1 MTETGNE
8 KSTGFWRTAWKRY
21 RRSRIGMLAFFF
33 LIALAAVA
41 FFAPMLANDKPIVCR
56 IEYTQPGDKTTNELY
71 FPGIKE
77 TLRQI
82 PVAGH
87 LFTAVPPFSRMDFKF
102 KKHFKPGRDWAIM
115 PPVGFSPL
123 ETSQDR
129 LQGYSGKHWLGTDE
143 LGRDVMAR
151 MIYGTQVS
159 MRVGFISMGI
169 AALIGLCLGAIAGF
183 FGGWVDMIISRVIE
197 IFMCF
202 PVFFLILAVLAWF
215 PPRIEN
221 IMIIIG
227 LTRWVG
233 IARLTRGEVLRLREL
248 EYTAAARALP
258 HHLPPPAPQRAGSR
272 AGEYH
277 LRDRRGDPGRV
288 GTLLARLRGPG
299 TQSFLGKYP
308 PGWLR
313 PDGDHAAHDPAGLRS
328 DLLRGALLQSR
339 RRHPAGR
346 HRPSDQGTGRI
357 GHGALEHQESQ
368 RGVSHR
374 GRHRARRRRGLL

>member
-1 MTETGNE
+1 MTEKGNE

-21 RRSRIGMLAFFF
+21 RKSRLGMFALLF
-33 LIALAAVA
+33 LLLLAAVA
-41 FFAPMLANDKPIVCR
+41 FFAPMLANDKPLICK
-56 IEYTQPGDKTTNELY
+56 IEYAQAGSETTNDLY

-77 TLRQI
+77 TFRQI
-82 PVAGH
+82 PLLGPM
-87 LFTAVPPFSRMDFKF
+87 LFSATPPFSRGDFKF
-102 KKHFKPGRDWAIM
+102 KKHFKPGSDWALM
-115 PPVGFSPL
+115 PPVPFSPM

-129 LQGYSGKHWLGTDE
+129 IEGYSAKHWLGTDE

-151 MIYGTQVS
+151 LVYGTQVS

-248 EYTAAARALP
+248 EYTAAARALGAGPFRIVFRHLLPNALAPAMVSITFGIAGAILVESGLSWLGFGVEANTPSWGNILKDGYNLMATSP
-258 HHLPPPAPQRAGSR
+258 HMIPPACGAIFLAVLCFNLVGDT
-272 AGEYH
+272 
-277 LRDRRGDPGRV
+277 LRDVIDPR
-288 GTLLARLRGPG
+288 T
-299 TQSFLGKYP
+299 
-308 PGWLR
+308 
-313 PDGDHAAHDPAGLRS
+313 
-328 DLLRGALLQSR
+328 
-339 RRHPAGR
+339 
-346 HRPSDQGTGRI
+346 
-357 GHGALEHQESQ
+357 
-368 RGVSHR
+368 R
-374 GRHRARRRRGLL
+374 GRGT

>member
-169 AALIGLCLGAIAGF
+169 AALIGLCLGATAGF
-183 FGGWVDMIISRVIE
+183 YGGWPDIVISRIIE

-202 PVFFLILAVLAWF
+202 PVFFLILAIIAVL

-248 EYTAAARALP
+248 EYTAAAKALGARP
-258 HHLPPPAPQRAGSR
+258 ERIIFRHLLPNALAPAMVSITFGIAGAILVESGLSWLGFGVQDPNPSWGNILKLGYELK
-272 AGEYH
+272 AEWMIMPACAAIFVAVLSFNLIGDT
-277 LRDRRGDPGRV
+277 LRDVIDPR
-288 GTLLARLRGPG
+288 T
-299 TQSFLGKYP
+299 
-308 PGWLR
+308 
-313 PDGDHAAHDPAGLRS
+313 
-328 DLLRGALLQSR
+328 
-339 RRHPAGR
+339 
-346 HRPSDQGTGRI
+346 
-357 GHGALEHQESQ
+357 
-368 RGVSHR
+368 R
-374 GRHRARRRRGLL
+374 GRGEG

>member
-41 FFAPMLANDKPIVCR
+41 FFAPMLANDIPIICS
-56 IEYTQPGDKTTNELY
+56 IEYTRPGGETTNELY
-71 FPGIKE
+71 SPGLKE

-82 PVAGH
+82 PVLGPA
-87 LFTAVPPFSRMDFKF
+87 LFSSVPPFSRMDFKF
-102 KKHFKPGRDWAIM
+102 KKHFKSGRDWAIM

-183 FGGWVDMIISRVIE
+183 FGGWVDMLISRVIE

-248 EYTAAARALP
+248 EYTAAAKAL
-258 HHLPPPAPQRAGSR
+258 G
-272 AGEYH
+272 
-277 LRDRRGDPGRV
+277 
-288 GTLLARLRGPG
+288 AR
-299 TQSFLGKYP
+299 
-308 PGWLR
+308 
-313 PDGDHAAHDPAGLRS
+313 
-328 DLLRGALLQSR
+328 
-339 RRHPAGR
+339 
-346 HRPSDQGTGRI
+346 
-357 GHGALEHQESQ
+357 
-368 RGVSHR
+368 
-374 GRHRARRRRGLL
+374 

>member
-1 MTETGNE
+1 M
-8 KSTGFWRTAWKRY
+8 
-21 RRSRIGMLAFFF
+21 RS
-33 LIALAAVA
+33 
-41 FFAPMLANDKPIVCR
+41 IVCR
-56 IEYTQPGDKTTNELY
+56 IEYPQPGDKTTNELY

-169 AALIGLCLGAIAGF
+169 AALIGLCLGATAGF
-183 FGGWVDMIISRVIE
+183 FGGWPDIVISRIIE

-202 PVFFLILAVLAWF
+202 PVFFLILAIIAVL

-248 EYTAAARALP
+248 EYTAAAKALGAHP
-258 HHLPPPAPQRAGSR
+258 GRIIFRHLLPNALAPAMVSITFGIAGAILVESGLSWLGFGVQ
-272 AGEYH
+272 APNPSWGNI
-277 LRDRRGDPGRV
+277 LRDGYN
-288 GTLLARLRGPG
+288 L
-299 TQSFLGKYP
+299 K
-308 PGWLR
+308 
-313 PDGDHAAHDPAGLRS
+313 AAHMIMPACAAIFIAVLSFNLIGDTLRDVIDPR
-328 DLLRGALLQSR
+328 
-339 RRHPAGR
+339 
-346 HRPSDQGTGRI
+346 T
-357 GHGALEHQESQ
+357 
-368 RGVSHR
+368 R
-374 GRHRARRRRGLL
+374 GRGEG

>member
-21 RRSRIGMLAFFF
+21 KRSRIGMLAFFF

-41 FFAPMLANDKPIVCR
+41 FFAPMLANDIPIICS
-56 IEYTQPGDKTTNELY
+56 IEYTRPGGETTNELY
-71 FPGIKE
+71 SPGLKE

-82 PVAGH
+82 PVLGPA
-87 LFTAVPPFSRMDFKF
+87 LFSSVPPFSRMDFKF

-183 FGGWVDMIISRVIE
+183 FGGWVDMLISRVIE

-248 EYTAAARALP
+248 EYTAAAKALGAGPFRIVFRHLLPNALAPALVSITFGIAGAILVESGLSWLGFGVQAPNPSWGNILRDGYGLMATTP
-258 HHLPPPAPQRAGSR
+258 HMIPPACAAIFFAVLCFNLVGDT
-272 AGEYH
+272 
-277 LRDRRGDPGRV
+277 LRDVIDPRTKGRGG
-288 GTLLARLRGPG
+288 
-299 TQSFLGKYP
+299 
-308 PGWLR
+308 
-313 PDGDHAAHDPAGLRS
+313 
-328 DLLRGALLQSR
+328 
-339 RRHPAGR
+339 
-346 HRPSDQGTGRI
+346 
-357 GHGALEHQESQ
+357 
-368 RGVSHR
+368 
-374 GRHRARRRRGLL
+374 